1 MYVFGILS
9 CTSKVTTKGEAHW
22 NLKAFNGRVVC
33 AFLSHCAVSHYKERP
48 SPASAL
54 LAACMPCP
62 QIHVAI
68 FSPDITSLLI
78 PHFALMSLIS
88 PDKHLGL
95 PTEFKLLWMPSQR
108 SAGSQMQ
115 LQIEKAGRYLCLVPK
130 MGGTTTF

>member
-1 MYVFGILS
+1 MYVFGIVS
-9 CTSKVTTKGEAHW
+9 CTPKVTTKGEAHW